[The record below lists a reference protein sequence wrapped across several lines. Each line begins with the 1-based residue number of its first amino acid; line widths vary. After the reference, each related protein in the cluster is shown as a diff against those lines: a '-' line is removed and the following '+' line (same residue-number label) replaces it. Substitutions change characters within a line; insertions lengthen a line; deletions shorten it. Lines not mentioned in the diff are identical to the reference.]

1 MSLELV
7 PPLQPLQL
15 IEKAIWG
22 LPGYTF
28 MGIYKELQKYCGS
41 SVQNYI
47 AAARTVQGYEDWK
60 ASDKI
65 ERLGVIRRWHDIQ
78 PEIAAEKERNTF
90 HSPRSLFKHGHKLS
104 FDDGKKKK
112 KSDKGKASNK
122 LHKDRR
128 DDDRSPFVPHHRNSS
143 MGSNVI
149 SVASPSLET
158 APDSTT
164 TPVPRDS
171 LDDTAFQEAMKA
183 SEGVSFAPRK

>member
-1 MSLELV
+1 
-7 PPLQPLQL
+7 
-15 IEKAIWG
+15 
-22 LPGYTF
+22 

-60 ASDKI
+60 ASDQI
-65 ERLGVIRRWHDIQ
+65 ERLEVIRRWHHIQ

-90 HSPRSLFKHGHKLS
+90 HSPRSLLKHGHKLS

-112 KSDKGKASNK
+112 KSDKGKT
-122 LHKDRR
+122 LHKSRKDQR
-128 DDDRSPFVPHHRNSS
+128 DDDRSSSIPHHRNSS
-143 MGSNVI
+143 MGSNII
-149 SVASPSLET
+149 STTSPARET
-158 APDSTT
+158 ALDCTI

-183 SEGVSFAPRK
+183 SEGFSFAPRK